1 MTPGCHNSSLIYN
14 PASIYLDSELG
25 RFSLEWE
32 AHCPAGGGGV
42 FCSQSVTGTGIRHA
56 GKAGQRANRHADN
69 SYRKAL
75 IMNERIG
82 FGQRLLAAIIDG
94 IVIGIGGG
102 ILGSVLGGMLGAGT
116 GAAISA
122 GETGQ
127 DAAANAAAATA
138 AGGMLGAL
146 AGAAIGIGLMS
157 LGWIIWEG
165 LTGQALGKMLLKIR
179 IKKEDGTDA
188 GKDKLLTRAAVK
200 YSNSLLSLIGSLTG
214 IAAITKVGSLA
225 GLVIFVG
232 CFFVLGQKRQ
242 AIHDLIAKTAV
253 FKA

>member
-1 MTPGCHNSSLIYN
+1 LPVWRENDILLAIGDGDWN
-14 PASIYLDSELG
+14 PAC
-25 RFSLEWE
+25 R
-32 AHCPAGGGGV
+32 
-42 FCSQSVTGTGIRHA
+42 QSVGP
-56 GKAGQRANRHADN
+56 RANRHVDN
-69 SYRKAL
+69 LLRKAL

-82 FGQRLLAAIIDG
+82 FGQRLLAAIVDG
-94 IVIGIGGG
+94 LVIGIVGG
-102 ILGSVLGGMLGAGT
+102 ILGSVLGGMLGAGA
-116 GAAISA
+116 GAAMSSGGA
-122 GETGQ
+122 G
-127 DAAANAAAATA
+127 DDAAAATA
-138 AGGMLGAL
+138 AGGMIGAL
-146 AGAAIGIGLMS
+146 AGAAIGIGLVS

-214 IAAITKVGSLA
+214 IAAITKLGSLA